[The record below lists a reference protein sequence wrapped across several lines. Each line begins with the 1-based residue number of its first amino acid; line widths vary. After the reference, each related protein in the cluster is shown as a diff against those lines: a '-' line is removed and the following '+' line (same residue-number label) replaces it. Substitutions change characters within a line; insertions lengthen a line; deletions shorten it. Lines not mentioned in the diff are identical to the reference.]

1 MCQISAELSN
11 ILGKILMAMNKIS
24 LTTLEIRNCKIDD
37 VNGNYLHDVFLTKN
51 LINIENISYYGINS
65 KSPCTLNILNSFQI
79 YTYNKL
85 KILNLSGNEIG
96 EEGWKSL
103 FSVLQNGSLSILEE
117 LNIESI

>member
-1 MCQISAELSN
+1 
-11 ILGKILMAMNKIS
+11 MAMNKIS

-65 KSPCTLNILNSFQI
+65 KSSCTLNILNSFQI